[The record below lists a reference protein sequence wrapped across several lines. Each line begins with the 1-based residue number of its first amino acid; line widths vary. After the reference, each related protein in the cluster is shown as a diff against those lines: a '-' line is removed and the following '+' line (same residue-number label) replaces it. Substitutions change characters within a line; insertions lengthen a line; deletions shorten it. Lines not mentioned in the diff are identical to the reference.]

1 MGKNNFRKAI
11 KILNSKEI
19 DEKLKVVNEFK
30 VPANST
36 AGVYNKATVEVEP
49 PEQYW
54 DGGEGLN
61 NLKNSDFSQDYL
73 AYDPTGQDTSGLIGE
88 DGTVFSKL
96 PPGSEGFIL
105 GPIVDEFVSTKNGSY
120 TSVGYLQKDT
130 RQFVLL
136 AKIAGQ
142 WEKNMNGS
150 HPVWDGTQNGLTIYN
165 QNFTLE
171 MAQWVKERIS
181 LGDYVRDVPY
191 FYSGGQSKNL
201 DLPNNPGNMKS
212 GNGIG
217 PNEYYKEDNKPVF
230 TNKEKIEIQ
239 TTINDAIKS
248 ENSIDD
254 IGLKLGKMAFEKG
267 MSIKQMDQLL
277 KTFDS
282 KIKNYE
288 PRSMGEKHKSF
299 RRDEVLKFVESRGK
313 KK

>member
-1 MGKNNFRKAI
+1 MSNKYRR
-11 KILNSKEI
+11 ILKHLNGNSI
-19 DEKLKVVNEFK
+19 DEKLKLLEALPTNNTASVHVNGTIEDPQQPLEK
-30 VPANST
+30 
-36 AGVYNKATVEVEP
+36 
-49 PEQYW
+49 YW
-54 DGGEGLN
+54 SGGDGLN
-61 NLKNSDFSQDYL
+61 DPKNSDFSQDYL
-73 AYDPTGQDTSGLIGE
+73 TYDPTGQDTSGLIGE

-105 GPIVDEFVSTKNGSY
+105 GPIVDEFVSTKSGSY
-120 TSVGYLQKDT
+120 TSIGYLQKDT

-136 AKIAGQ
+136 AKIDGQ
-142 WEKNMNGS
+142 WEQNMNGS
-150 HPVWDGTQNGLTIYN
+150 YPVWNGTENGLTIYN
-165 QNFTLE
+165 QKFTLE

-181 LGDYVRDVPY
+181 LGDYVKDVPY
-191 FYSGGQSKNL
+191 FYGGGLSENL
-201 DLPNNPGNMKS
+201 NIPNAPDNMKS

-239 TTINDAIKS
+239 TTINDDIKS

-288 PRSMGEKHKSF
+288 PRSMEEKHKSF
-299 RRDEVLKFVESRGK
+299 RRDEVLKFIESRGK